1 MHRVRAPAVL
11 LSLLAVVAMACPSVA
26 NAQAFLANYD
36 ILGPASA
43 PQSAAS
49 SAIRLG
55 LARFDSAPQ
64 YAGKKF
70 TGAGLSLHAGQNWF
84 AQVGVGNSIQATTG
98 NAATLISSE
107 VMVGGGYRWGDGQAL
122 SLQVSKGQGLES
134 RLGLSV
140 SYDWPRYFVRFSFDT
155 GLSPVPADKLR
166 FSAGVRF

>member
-1 MHRVRAPAVL
+1 M
-11 LSLLAVVAMACPSVA
+11 
-26 NAQAFLANYD
+26 ANYD

-64 YAGKKF
+64 HVGKKF
-70 TGAGLSLHAGQNWF
+70 TGAGLSLQAGQNWF
-84 AQVGVGNSIQATTG
+84 AQVGVGNSIQSTIGISGA
-98 NAATLISSE
+98 LVSSE
-107 VMVGGGYRWGDGQAL
+107 VMVGGGYRWGDGQSL
-122 SLQVSKGQGLES
+122 SLQVNRGQGLES

-140 SYDWPRYFVRFSFDT
+140 SYDWPRYFVRLSFDA
-155 GLSPVPADKLR
+155 GLNPVPADKLR